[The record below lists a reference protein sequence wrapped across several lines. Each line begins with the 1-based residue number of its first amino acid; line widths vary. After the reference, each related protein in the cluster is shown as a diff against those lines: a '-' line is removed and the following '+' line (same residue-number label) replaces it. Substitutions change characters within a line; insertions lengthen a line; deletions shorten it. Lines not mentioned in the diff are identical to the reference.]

1 MNYQEKY
8 YKYKQ
13 KYLHLKK
20 MYAGAKY
27 CSIDEMMKMTITDF
41 NKCDNKNLVIGSCG
55 YPSFINNINDSKHY
69 TDIKNLFEE
78 IKKYIIKINI
88 TDIVITDIVI
98 IVGAVYSEELNFPNR
113 KSSLNIYITP
123 IETSNFKTVVQTI
136 EKLNKTNDN
145 SIRNLYVNAEFP
157 LAINDKIKE
166 ILDLIID
173 INFNYSKVFLIN
185 KLCGDCFRSFYYLRA
200 NSLGDIG
207 YDVSPN
213 QGTDIR
219 DTDAIKSCFVH
230 PVDTEAK
237 SKIIVVNQ

>member
-1 MNYQEKY
+1 MNYKEKY

-27 CSIDEMMKMTITDF
+27 CSIDEMMKMTITNF

-55 YPSFINNINDSKHY
+55 DPSFINNINDSKHY

-98 IVGAVYSEELNFPNR
+98 IVGAVYSEELNFPNT

-123 IETSNFKTVVQTI
+123 IKTSNFKTVVQTI

-200 NSLGDIG
+200 LGDIG

-219 DTDAIKSCFVH
+219 DTDAIKSCFRY

-237 SKIIVVNQ
+237 TNYIVVNQ

>member
-20 MYAGAKY
+20 MYAGVKY

-55 YPSFINNINDSKHY
+55 DPSFINNINDSKDY

-78 IKKYIIKINI
+78 IQKYIIKINI
-88 TDIVITDIVI
+88 KDIVI
-98 IVGAVYSEELNFPNR
+98 IVGAVYPKELQFSSST
-113 KSSLNIYITP
+113 SSLNIFITP
-123 IETSNFKTVVQTI
+123 ISSFTTVVQTI
-136 EKLNKTNDN
+136 ENLNKTNDN

-166 ILDLIID
+166 ILDII
-173 INFNYSKVFLIN
+173 INIHFNYSKIFLIN

-200 NSLGDIG
+200 NSGETIG
-207 YDVSPN
+207 YDVSPL
-213 QGTDIR
+213 QGTDKR
-219 DTDAIKSCFVH
+219 DTDAIQSCFKY
-230 PVDTEAK
+230 PIDTTTK
-237 SKIIVVNQ
+237 TNYIVKN